1 MLIFHVKEL
10 MLEIKY
16 QQSFNPKSEWTQLL
30 IWLQICPLIIFKKKF
45 NKSIGNYDVDGCQI

>member
-16 QQSFNPKSEWTQLL
+16 QQSFNLKSEWTPLL
-30 IWLQICPLIIFKKKF
+30 IWLQICPLIIF
-45 NKSIGNYDVDGCQI
+45 